1 MSRRSSTPTFD
12 FSPDEVRRFCHPDEY
27 PCYNCDNVYKPM
39 SGCRERC
46 CIVPCVTPDGD
57 DSPKWVATLAARK
70 EGAAPMARQERASP
84 TAQPI
89 FDEPQVVT
97 PFKDHKP
104 PSSGSTPLGANSF
117 NHRIHLRML
126 GGPDFNTQPGV
137 KGWRE
142 SSPIK
147 LYPPTSEL
155 E

>member
-1 MSRRSSTPTFD
+1 M
-12 FSPDEVRRFCHPDEY
+12 
-27 PCYNCDNVYKPM
+27 
-39 SGCRERC
+39 
-46 CIVPCVTPDGD
+46 PCVTPDGD

-70 EGAAPMARQERASP
+70 EGAAPMARQE
-84 TAQPI
+84 
-89 FDEPQVVT
+89 
-97 PFKDHKP
+97 
-104 PSSGSTPLGANSF
+104 NSC
-117 NHRIHLRML
+117 NHRTHLRML